1 MSSTTPHETLPLDPS
16 TLPGPETIATRTLAN
31 GLRLLAWENFVSPA
45 VYVTASFAVGSH
57 DEPPAQ
63 KGVNNLVAALL
74 SRGTRDHDYDA
85 INEMIESRSASLA
98 FSGGVLSTSLSIK
111 SLAEDMPDLLR
122 LASEMLRV
130 PTFPEDQFARVKDR
144 VLTALREREHDPR
157 SMASLAFYKLA
168 YPETHAYHWPTS
180 GYLETVEPL
189 TRADVEAFFETH
201 YEPRDGIIVLS
212 GAMPAQE
219 ALDLLEDV
227 FGDWENR
234 PHRQRAPLPDA
245 HPLPEQAVEH
255 FTEVPGKAQSDFVLG
270 VPALSAN
277 DPDYVPAQVANSILG
292 VFGLMGRLGESVRD
306 EKGLAYYAYSS
317 LGRAKAP
324 IKAPW
329 MAVAGVAPENVQ
341 LAVETTL
348 AEIRRMADERVP
360 EDELTDNKLYL
371 IGALP
376 LQLETNEGMAGAI
389 KNMVYYDLGLDYLQ
403 RLPERIWRVEAE
415 DVQRVVQTYL
425 AHGRHVLS
433 IAGPR
438 SPAE

>member
-1 MSSTTPHETLPLDPS
+1 
-16 TLPGPETIATRTLAN
+16 
-31 GLRLLAWENFVSPA
+31 
-45 VYVTASFAVGSH
+45 
-57 DEPPAQ
+57 
-63 KGVNNLVAALL
+63 
-74 SRGTRDHDYDA
+74 
-85 INEMIESRSASLA
+85 
-98 FSGGVLSTSLSIK
+98 
-111 SLAEDMPDLLR
+111 
-122 LASEMLRV
+122 
-130 PTFPEDQFARVKDR
+130 
-144 VLTALREREHDPR
+144 
-157 SMASLAFYKLA
+157 
-168 YPETHAYHWPTS
+168 
-180 GYLETVEPL
+180 
-189 TRADVEAFFETH
+189 
-201 YEPRDGIIVLS
+201 
-212 GAMPAQE
+212 
-219 ALDLLEDV
+219 
-227 FGDWENR
+227 
-234 PHRQRAPLPDA
+234 
-245 HPLPEQAVEH
+245 
-255 FTEVPGKAQSDFVLG
+255 FVLG

-348 AEIRRMADERVP
+348 AEIRRMVDERVP

>member
-1 MSSTTPHETLPLDPS
+1 MSTTTTSDTLPLDPS
-16 TLPGPETIATRTLAN
+16 TLPGPETIATRTLTN

-57 DEPPAQ
+57 DESPAQ
-63 KGVNNLVAALL
+63 KGLNNLVAALL
-74 SRGTRDHDYDA
+74 SRGTRHHDYDT

-98 FSGGVLSTSLSIK
+98 FAGSVLSTSLSIK

-122 LASEMLRV
+122 LAAEMLRE
-130 PTFPEDQFARVKDR
+130 PTFPEDQFARIKDR

-168 YPETHAYHWPTS
+168 YPETHAYHWPIS
-180 GYLETVEPL
+180 GYIETVEPF
-189 TRADVEAFFETH
+189 TRADAEAFFATH
-201 YEPRDGIIVLS
+201 YEPRDGIIVIS
-212 GAMPAQE
+212 GAMPAAE
-219 ALDLLEDV
+219 ALDLLEEI
-227 FGDWENR
+227 FGDWENT
-234 PHRQRAPLPDA
+234 PSRQRLPLPNK
-245 HPLPEQAVEH
+245 HPLPEHAVEH

-277 DPDYVPAQVANSILG
+277 DTDYVPAQVANSILG
-292 VFGLMGRLGESVRD
+292 VFGLMGRLGERVRD

-317 LGRAKAP
+317 LGRAKTP

-329 MAVAGVAPENVQ
+329 IAIAGVAPENVT

-348 AEIRRMADERVP
+348 AEIRRMAEEPVP
-360 EDELTDNKLYL
+360 EEELTDNKLYL
-371 IGALP
+371 IGTLP
-376 LQLETNEGMAGAI
+376 LQLETNEGMAGTI

-403 RLPERIWRVEAE
+403 RLPERIWQVEAA

-433 IAGPR
+433 VAGPR
-438 SPAE
+438 TASE